1 MEMQHA
7 FFVMLPM
14 VITIMILGHDPLS
27 IVLYI
32 VVHGTHNQKEDQ
44 QQNQQKRSYS
54 VGLQE
59 WLLLHYYNSSSM
71 IPFLKLKKKAVG
83 DEDNAAA

>member
-32 VVHGTHNQKEDQ
+32 VVHGTHNQKEEPAAEPAEEIILCRATRMVIAALLQ
-44 QQNQQKRSYS
+44 Q
-54 VGLQE
+54 
-59 WLLLHYYNSSSM
+59 
-71 IPFLKLKKKAVG
+71 
-83 DEDNAAA
+83 